1 MLVFLGDSITQ
12 WWDTDCYNHFFQ
24 MYEPVNLGISGHTSK
39 DTLEYIELSHF
50 NNLNPSVTMLHIGTN
65 DADHDMTT
73 GETAQTIQNICKTI
87 LEIYPDTMILLV
99 GPLPRGETSSDRH
112 RNYNN
117 EVNKKL
123 KSMTFDPRV
132 HYINIDY
139 LFTRSDGSISKH
151 IMYDYLHLTK
161 PGYKIFTEAISEF
174 LMVLL
179 CSPSSSLS
187 LQLPTPS

>member
-1 MLVFLGDSITQ
+1 MLVFLGDSITE
-12 WWDTDCYNHFFQ
+12 WWDTEYYNQFFGL
-24 MYEPVNLGISGHTSK
+24 YKPVNLGMVAHTTK

-50 NNLNPSVTMLHIGTN
+50 NNLKPSVTILQIGTN

-73 GETAQTIQNICKTI
+73 GETVNNIQSICKAV
-87 LEIYPDTMILLV
+87 LEYSPDTMIILV
-99 GPLPRGETSSDRH
+99 GPLPRGENSSDRH

-117 EVNKKL
+117 EVNKALKL
-123 KSMTFDPRV
+123 INHDPRV
-132 HYINIDY
+132 YYINIGY

-151 IMYDYLHLTK
+151 IMHDFLHLTK
-161 PGYKIFTEAISEF
+161 KGYQILSETISEY

-187 LQLPTPS
+187 LQVPKLS